1 MSRGYGQVQW
11 GCLKAIADAEHDREP
26 TPTTYDIAADIY
38 HVETDD
44 DGYRYVSAAQHVAV
58 KRALE
63 GLQRQGKVIG
73 LDRLFCRNDHG
84 YDGRTERGLC
94 WMSERGAR
102 QWIRRQGPKRA
113 VLVKTFKAKAAAIG
127 MTLD

>member
-1 MSRGYGQVQW
+1 MPEAALPLAPHRISCP
-11 GCLKAIADAEHDREP
+11 GCDP
-26 TPTTYDIAADIY
+26 
-38 HVETDD
+38 
-44 DGYRYVSAAQHVAV
+44 
-58 KRALE
+58 
-63 GLQRQGKVIG
+63 VIG